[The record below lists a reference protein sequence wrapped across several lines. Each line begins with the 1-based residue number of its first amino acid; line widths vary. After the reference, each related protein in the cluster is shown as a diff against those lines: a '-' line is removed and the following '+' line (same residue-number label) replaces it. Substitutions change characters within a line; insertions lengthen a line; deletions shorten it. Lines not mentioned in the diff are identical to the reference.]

1 MTCCDATVMVGD
13 GRYAM
18 VMVFLMSV
26 GMVGGYT
33 SATADA
39 QWHVLSAVCKAAM
52 QLQAANTCNS
62 GSI

>member
-13 GRYAM
+13 VAGDGRC
-18 VMVFLMSV
+18 
-26 GMVGGYT
+26 T

-39 QWHVLSAVCKAAM
+39 QWHVLSAVYEAAM

>member
-13 GRYAM
+13 VAGDGRC
-18 VMVFLMSV
+18 
-26 GMVGGYT
+26 T

-39 QWHVLSAVCKAAM
+39 QWHVLSVVCETAI
-52 QLQAANTCNS
+52 QSQAANTCNS

>member
-1 MTCCDATVMVGD
+1 
-13 GRYAM
+13 
-18 VMVFLMSV
+18 MSV
-26 GMVGGYT
+26 VVVGKHT

-39 QWHVLSAVCKAAM
+39 QWYVLSAVCKAAM